1 MRLGFVGLG
10 TMGGA
15 MAGHWVRSGADITV
29 WNRTSSRCE
38 SLASQGAKVAFSL
51 IEVGKSCDL
60 IAICINTVE
69 DVRGVL
75 PELLE
80 SAKPGTIFVDHST
93 LTPDSAVEF
102 SALCAGKGCHYMDAP
117 VTGGSMGAKAGTLT
131 IFCGGTADIFEKCL
145 PYLEVYGKKVAHVGP
160 TGAGQWMKLANQIA
174 VGGAL
179 LSLCESLNFAQK
191 AGLNIEQTRE
201 LLGSGAGG
209 SWAMEHYGKM
219 ILAED
224 WTPGFSVQNQRK
236 DFGYCFDAASEI
248 GASIPTTRI
257 ADDLLARLEAAGRGA
272 DTTAALFDVYQ
283 GKVEKA

>member
-1 MRLGFVGLG
+1 
-10 TMGGA
+10 
-15 MAGHWVRSGADITV
+15 
-29 WNRTSSRCE
+29 
-38 SLASQGAKVAFSL
+38 
-51 IEVGKSCDL
+51 
-60 IAICINTVE
+60 
-69 DVRGVL
+69 
-75 PELLE
+75 
-80 SAKPGTIFVDHST
+80 
-93 LTPDSAVEF
+93 
-102 SALCAGKGCHYMDAP
+102 MDAP

-131 IFCGGTADIFEKCL
+131 IFCGGTADVFEKCL
-145 PYLEVYGKKVAHVGP
+145 PFLEVYGKKVAHVGP

-179 LSLCESLNFAQK
+179 LSLCESLSFAQK
-191 AGLNIEQTRE
+191 ARLNIEQARE

-248 GASIPTTRI
+248 GANIPTTRI

-283 GKVEKA
+283 GKVDKA